1 MALSDKESA
10 PVMGRIHSTES
21 FGANDGP
28 GIRYVIFTR
37 GCNMRCKYCHN
48 PDSWAITGGEE
59 ISSEELFKKA
69 VRYKSYWVSPPGKKS
84 PSGGITVSG
93 GEPLLQIDFVTD
105 LFRRAK
111 SENVHT
117 CLDTSG
123 SPFTREEPF
132 FGKFQ
137 ELMKY
142 TDLVL
147 LDIKQID
154 PVRHKQTTG
163 RDNGN
168 ILDMARYLSEIGK
181 PVWIR
186 YVLVPTLSDFDED
199 IDGLARFIGSL
210 SNVEKVQVLPYHTLG
225 RYKWE
230 NLGLKYALDGVE
242 PPTAERIENAEK
254 RLKAGKFSPL
264 NGTARRCP

>member
-1 MALSDKESA
+1 MTLSERS
-10 PVMGRIHSTES
+10 PVMGHIHSVES

-37 GCNMRCKYCHN
+37 GCNMRCQYCHN
-48 PDSWAITGGEE
+48 PDSWALSGGEE

-69 VRYKSYWVSPPGKKS
+69 LRYKSYWTGDGQGT
-84 PSGGITVSG
+84 GGITVSG

-105 LFRRAK
+105 IFRRAK
-111 SENVHT
+111 RESVHT

-123 SPFTREEPF
+123 SPFSRKEPF
-132 FGKFQ
+132 FGKFV

-147 LDIKQID
+147 LDIKQIN
-154 PVRHKQTTG
+154 PERHKRATG
-163 RDNGN
+163 RDNVN
-168 ILDMARYLSEIGK
+168 ILDMARYLSDIRK

-186 YVLVPTLSDFDED
+186 HVLVPTLSDYDDDLDE
-199 IDGLARFIGSL
+199 LARFIGEL

-230 NLGLKYALDGVE
+230 SLGLDYALDEVA

-254 RLKAGKFSPL
+254 RLGAGKYAP
-264 NGTARRCP
+264 R

>member
-1 MALSDKESA
+1 
-10 PVMGRIHSTES
+10 MGRIHSAES

-28 GIRYVIFTR
+28 GIRYVIFTQ

-48 PDSWAITGGEE
+48 PDSWAFSGGEE
-59 ISSEELFKKA
+59 ISSEELFKRA
-69 VRYKSYWVSPPGKKS
+69 VRYKSYWTADSRS

-93 GEPLLQIDFVTD
+93 GEPLLQIDFVSD

-111 SENVHT
+111 AEHVHT

-123 SPFTREEPF
+123 SPFTRKNLF
-132 FGKFQ
+132 FVKFE
-137 ELMKY
+137 ELMSC

-147 LDIKQID
+147 LDIKQIN
-154 PVRHKQTTG
+154 PERHRQTTG

-168 ILDMARYLSEIGK
+168 ILDMARYLSEINK

-186 YVLVPTLSDFDED
+186 HVLVPTLSDYDDDLDE
-199 IDGLARFIGSL
+199 LARFIGGM

-225 RYKWE
+225 RYKWD
-230 NLGLKYALDGVE
+230 NLGFDYSLDGVA
-242 PPTAERIENAEK
+242 PPDAERVENAEK
-254 RLKAGKFSPL
+254 RLGAGKFSHADKPVPKK
-264 NGTARRCP
+264 T